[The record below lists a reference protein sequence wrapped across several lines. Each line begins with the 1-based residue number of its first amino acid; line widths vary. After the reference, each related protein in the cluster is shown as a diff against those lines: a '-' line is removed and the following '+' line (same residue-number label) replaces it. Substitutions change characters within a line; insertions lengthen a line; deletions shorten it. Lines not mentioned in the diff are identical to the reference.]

1 MRLVC
6 RSSIGIR
13 LRHIRVRNREELAG
27 HKKFWFLELSAT
39 KVPKCKRIER
49 PSKQKDFQKMLKNPE
64 GQILN
69 LVWPPIRKPVF
80 KIHSI
85 QFLKNT
91 FQFLPEWWRWSQWE
105 KLVEQFVDEKSHK
118 LHPFCNYSRFIYLI
132 FIICLFR
139 KCKVEIC
146 KALFDST
153 KQSLDHIWHY
163 IFLHL

>member
-1 MRLVC
+1 MVQNLGKRGDRSPDRQKLRVEMRLVC

-85 QFLKNT
+85 QLSQNT
-91 FQFLPEWWRWSQWE
+91 FQFLPE
-105 KLVEQFVDEKSHK
+105 
-118 LHPFCNYSRFIYLI
+118 
-132 FIICLFR
+132 
-139 KCKVEIC
+139 
-146 KALFDST
+146 
-153 KQSLDHIWHY
+153 
-163 IFLHL
+163 

>member
-64 GQILN
+64 GQILS

-91 FQFLPEWWRWSQWE
+91 FQFLPE
-105 KLVEQFVDEKSHK
+105 
-118 LHPFCNYSRFIYLI
+118 
-132 FIICLFR
+132 
-139 KCKVEIC
+139 
-146 KALFDST
+146 
-153 KQSLDHIWHY
+153 
-163 IFLHL
+163 